1 LKTTKK
7 NVPNPA
13 LWPNSAVRVP
23 ALEFRR
29 APLLAAV
36 CWFALGEVIARNWQP
51 SAILLAAVSLLFG
64 LTFVGLRRSLRIAI
78 VPLAALWITLG
89 LWCAEIQPVPPTQHA
104 LQSYADGLS
113 RQVRGRV
120 VRVRVLLPEAK
131 DASHDNEPG
140 WWAEKEE
147 DEAAAVVGML
157 SVDLQ
162 VSAVEEVTPDVSRMV
177 PVTGGVRI
185 NVVADHAGGPQR
197 FASGAGTTTEAIRSS
212 EPGALPA
219 LHCGDIVEAP
229 MRLKV
234 AERYRDAGAWQYADY
249 LLAQGIGAHAN
260 VRVSKLK
267 VLGEDVERTE
277 SIGATKLAE
286 RANLAAQAQCRI
298 FAAQSWA
305 SARVLEYVRSRANRG
320 LPPVLRLSPDDAGM
334 LNAMLFG
341 DRAGLNKTQRVGFE
355 RTGSF
360 HLFVVSGMHVG
371 LLAGLVFWL
380 ARRLKLRD
388 WLATLL
394 TITLTFGYAL
404 LTGFGAP
411 VQRAL
416 FMTAIF
422 LLARLLSR
430 DRNVLNALGAA
441 ALAVLVWS
449 PAALFEA
456 SFQMTFLAIV
466 AIGGIAIPLGERSFL
481 PYARAAERLDDKWI
495 DITLPPRVSQFRLM
509 LRLWSESV
517 AGLLGARAR
526 GLPALVVR
534 CTLWA
539 LELSLIGA
547 VAEMVMVLPMAIYFH
562 RATMFAVPTNM
573 FSVPLVAALAPIAV
587 VTFCAALVSP
597 WAAILPGA
605 MTALLLHGVTGV
617 IGRVSALRS
626 ADLRVSGPAWW
637 VALLAVVGWAFCC
650 WAVRRSRAWAWVA
663 VIVLPVVALMVL
675 WPERVVSTPGS
686 LEVTAIDVGQG
697 DSIFVVGPD
706 GATMLIDA
714 GGPVGGVTE
723 AAEATSRFDVGE
735 EVVSPYLWSRRFRRL
750 DVIALSHAHSDHMG
764 GMPAVMRNFRPRE
777 LWVSID
783 PNSEAYRA
791 LLAEAFQLG
800 VLVRHFYAGDHVA
813 WDGTE
818 VTVLAPESSYAN
830 AGEPVNNDSLVM
842 RMQYG
847 KASVLLEGDAEAPS
861 ERAMLAHGR
870 VAAVTLL
877 KVGHHGSRTST
888 TQEFLSAASPKDAV
902 MSVGL
907 GNTFGH
913 PRYEV
918 IARFAEARTRLYRT
932 DEFGLT
938 TFLLGRDGGIREII
952 GSSNLRA
959 SNVN

>member
-1 LKTTKK
+1 LKTETRSG
-7 NVPNPA
+7 PNPD
-13 LWPNSAVRVP
+13 LWPKAAARLP
-23 ALEFRR
+23 AFEFRR
-29 APLLAAV
+29 VPLLAAT
-36 CWFALGEVIARNWQP
+36 CWFALGEVLARNWQP
-51 SAILLAAVSLLFG
+51 TIVLLAAALSLLA
-64 LTFVGLRRSLRIAI
+64 LTVAALRWSLRMAI
-78 VPLAALWITLG
+78 VPLAALWITAG
-89 LWCAEIQPVPPTQHA
+89 FWCTEIRPVPSTQHA
-104 LQSYADGLS
+104 LLSYADGLS

-120 VRVRVLLPEAK
+120 VRVRVLPPQEK
-131 DASHDNEPG
+131 DENHDNEPG

-147 DEAAAVVGML
+147 DEAAATVGAL

-162 VSAVEEVTPDVSRMV
+162 VNEIEEVTPDVSQMV
-177 PVTGGVRI
+177 PVRGGIRMNVIADKFGTGI
-185 NVVADHAGGPQR
+185 QT
-197 FASGAGTTTEAIRSS
+197 STTANTKSS
-212 EPGALPA
+212 ITLPV
-219 LHCGDIVEAP
+219 LQCGDLVEAP
-229 MRLKV
+229 MRLK
-234 AERYRDAGAWQYADY
+234 APERYRDPGAWQYADY
-249 LLAQGIGAHAN
+249 LLEQEVGAHAS
-260 VRVSKLK
+260 VRSSRVS
-267 VLGEDVERTE
+267 VLEHGTARMEAISLMRV
-277 SIGATKLAE
+277 AE
-286 RANLAAQAQCRI
+286 RADLTAQLQCRI

-305 SARVLEYVRSRANRG
+305 SGRVLGYVSSRANRS
-320 LPPVLRLSPDDAGM
+320 LPRVMRLSPDDAGM

-380 ARRLKLRD
+380 ARRMKLRE
-388 WLATLL
+388 WMATLL

-416 FMTAIF
+416 LMTAIF

-441 ALAVLVWS
+441 ALGVLVWS
-449 PAALFEA
+449 PGALFEA

-466 AIGGIAIPLGERSFL
+466 AIGGIAVPLGERSFL
-481 PYARAAERLDDKWI
+481 PYAQAAERLDDKWE
-495 DITLPPRVSQFRLM
+495 DVVMPPRVAQFRVM
-509 LRLWSESV
+509 LRLWGEALADV
-517 AGLLGARAR
+517 LGARAR
-526 GLPALVVR
+526 VLPALAVR
-534 CTLWA
+534 WGLWA
-539 LELSLIGA
+539 LELSLIGI
-547 VAEMVMVLPMAIYFH
+547 VAEMVMVLPMAVYFH

-597 WAAILPGA
+597 WVAMVPGA
-605 MTALLLHGVTGV
+605 ATALLLHGVTGV
-617 IGRVSALRS
+617 IGRVSAVRV
-626 ADLRVSGPAWW
+626 ADLRVPGPVWW
-637 VALLAVVGWAFCC
+637 VALLAVIGWAFCC
-650 WAVRRSRAWAWVA
+650 WAVRRSRRWAWVA
-663 VIVLPVVALMVL
+663 VAVLPAVAVMVL
-675 WPERVVSTPGS
+675 WPERVVSSPNS

-697 DSIFVVGPD
+697 DSIFVVGPN
-706 GATMLIDA
+706 GGTMLIDA

-791 LLAEAFQLG
+791 LLAEAAQLG
-800 VLVRHFYAGDHVA
+800 VVVRHFYAGAQFA

-818 VTVLAPESSYAN
+818 VTMMAPEAGYAN
-830 AGEPVNNDSLVM
+830 KTEPVNNDSLVM
-842 RMQYG
+842 RIQYG
-847 KASVLLEGDAEAPS
+847 KASVLLAGDAEAPS
-861 ERAMLAHGR
+861 EQAMLAHGR

-888 TQEFLSAASPKDAV
+888 TQAFLDAAAPKDAV

-918 IARFAEARTRLYRT
+918 IERIADARIRLYRT

-938 TFLLGRDGGIREII
+938 TFLLGRDGGIREIV
-952 GSSNLRA
+952 GA
-959 SNVN
+959 SNP